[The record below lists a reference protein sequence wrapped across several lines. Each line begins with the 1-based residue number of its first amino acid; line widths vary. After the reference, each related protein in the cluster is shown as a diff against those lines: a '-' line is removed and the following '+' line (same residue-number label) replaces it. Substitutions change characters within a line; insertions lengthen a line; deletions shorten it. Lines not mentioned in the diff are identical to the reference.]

1 MEVIIKKLVGIA
13 LMFMLLI
20 LAANILFGTQEKI
33 VSKWEAGA
41 KEKRLA
47 AERLRCEKATAV
59 YESAPTEK
67 NKRAQ
72 QEACKT
78 AAKEN

>member
-1 MEVIIKKLVGIA
+1 VEVIIKRSVGIA
-13 LMFMLLI
+13 LIFMLLI
-20 LAANILFGTQEKI
+20 FAANLLFGTQKKI
-33 VSKWEAGA
+33 VSGWEAGA

-59 YESAPTEK
+59 YEKNPTEK
-67 NKRAQ
+67 NKRTQ